1 MQILPVAA
9 ALLEVKCM
17 NQLLDFNSADNQ
29 QKENVKIDVE
39 LIRQALLSRIED
51 VLFHLLPNGHIK
63 NNCFHIGS
71 IKGEAG
77 KSLIVQLAGE
87 KQGQWFDFA
96 ENKGGDIFTLWEF
109 VRNYHKSEF

>member
-1 MQILPVAA
+1 MAA
-9 ALLEVKCM
+9 TLLGVKIM
-17 NQLLDFNSADNQ
+17 NHTLDFNDVNNQ
-29 QKENVKIDVE
+29 PKEKERVDVE
-39 LIRQALLSRIED
+39 LIRQALLGRIED
-51 VLFHLLPNGHIK
+51 VLFYLLPSGHIK

-71 IKGEAG
+71 TKGEPG

-87 KQGQWFDFA
+87 KQGHWFDFA